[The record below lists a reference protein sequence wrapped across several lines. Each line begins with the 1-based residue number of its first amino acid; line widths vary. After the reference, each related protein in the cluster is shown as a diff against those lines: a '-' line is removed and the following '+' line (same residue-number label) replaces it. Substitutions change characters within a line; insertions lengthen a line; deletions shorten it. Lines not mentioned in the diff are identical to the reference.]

1 MELNISIIDIL
12 KILAV
17 IVLLIA
23 LLMPKKNG
31 YEYNSIDKKG
41 VTLNIILSVI
51 YIPLSLIGMFTVFFA
66 DAPTTNYSDLKKLL
80 LNIVIYI
87 GLSIPIISIASI
99 FTSVVARKRGK
110 NRFSFVIQFLPIPA
124 FVAMIILVFFMLRA

>member
-1 MELNISIIDIL
+1 MV
-12 KILAV
+12 AV

-31 YEYNSIDKKG
+31 YEYNYIDKKG

-87 GLSIPIISIASI
+87 GLSISIISIASI

-110 NRFSFVIQFLPIPA
+110 SRFSFVIQFLPIPV
-124 FVAMIILVFFMLRA
+124 FIAMMILVFFMLRA

>member
-1 MELNISIIDIL
+1 MELNISLIDVL
-12 KILAV
+12 KTLTV

-23 LLMPKKNG
+23 VLIPKKNG
-31 YEYNSIDKKG
+31 YKYNSLDKKG

-66 DAPTTNYSDLKKLL
+66 DAPTTNHSDIKVLL

-99 FTSVVARKRGK
+99 FTSAVSRKRGK
-110 NRFSFVIQFLPIPA
+110 SRFSFAIQFLPIPI
-124 FVAMIILVFFMLRA
+124 FVTMMIFVFFMLRS

>member
-12 KILAV
+12 KILSV

-66 DAPTTNYSDLKKLL
+66 DAPTTNYSDLKNLL

-110 NRFSFVIQFLPIPA
+110 SRFSFVIQFLPIPV
-124 FVAMIILVFFMLRA
+124 FVAMMILVFFMLRA

>member
-1 MELNISIIDIL
+1 MIFL
-12 KILAV
+12 KMVAV

-31 YEYNSIDKKG
+31 YEYNYIDKKG

-87 GLSIPIISIASI
+87 GLSISIISIASI

-110 NRFSFVIQFLPIPA
+110 SRFSFVIQFLPIPV
-124 FVAMIILVFFMLRA
+124 FIAMMILVFFMLRA

>member
-23 LLMPKKNG
+23 LLMQKKNG

-87 GLSIPIISIASI
+87 
-99 FTSVVARKRGK
+99 
-110 NRFSFVIQFLPIPA
+110 
-124 FVAMIILVFFMLRA
+124 